1 VAVLAYIFLTVTSGS
16 EREVCG
22 RLSEYEEVIEL
33 NEVYGEY
40 DIILGV
46 SAEDLNRLD
55 EFITD
60 KVRSIPEVILTYT
73 MIVARKCK

>member
-1 VAVLAYIFLTVTSGS
+1 VVVLAYIFLTVTSGS

-22 RLSEYEEVIEL
+22 RLSDYEEVIEL
-33 NEVYGEY
+33 NELYGEY

-46 SAEDLNRLD
+46 SVEDLNSLD
-55 EFITD
+55 KFITD
-60 KVRSIPEVILTYT
+60 KVRSIPNVILTYT

>member
-1 VAVLAYIFLTVTSGS
+1 MAVLAYIFLTVTSGS